1 MTNPANKNNQNLR
14 DTRLNDPRG
23 SLWRKWD
30 LHIHTPETKK
40 NDQYKTATGDV
51 WDLFCKKL
59 EESDVVAFG
68 ITDYFSVNN
77 YFTFI
82 DKFKVKYSN
91 SLKVFFPNVEI
102 CTSDVVN
109 KAAEEVNLHLI
120 FNPDIP
126 NLKTKLGEFLSNLK
140 TNGTNSSNRNIKAS
154 ELSTKEDFEKA
165 TTTRKFIEEAI
176 KDTFGSKI
184 DVTDYLIIIAASNND
199 GIRTATE
206 KVGGKVRGKQRK
218 VVITDEIDKFSHGF
232 FGNSNNID
240 HFSNRKR
247 LDNGEEITPK
257 PVISGS
263 DSHSFDDIDNFLG
276 KKVVN
281 AKGET
286 EKEITWVKA
295 DLSYE
300 GLKQIIYEPISGERV
315 FVGVV
320 PPGEKSPD
328 RVIHKITFTNTSD
341 FPKEILFNDN
351 LCSIIGS
358 RSSGKSAL
366 LAYLAYS
373 VDPDYTKRIKP
384 DGPAANISWDD
395 VTFQVAVE
403 WGNALNQQG
412 KVVYIP
418 QNHLAELSSRPED
431 ITAMI
436 KPVLFEKHSEIRQIY
451 ERLQID
457 VRDTYNKIVTDAVT
471 KWFIAK
477 EEVRSLEAEIKEQGD
492 KTAID
497 KVIADFEK
505 KIDELKKIASLS
517 DKDVKAYKT
526 LSQDIHSKKV
536 RLAKIEEELGEI
548 QGFVYRDSENEKD
561 KVISIE
567 ARVSFVPAI
576 ESLPPV
582 LQKQIIQDISQWSTT
597 VSSLVQKKILSYKSE
612 LDKEKS
618 RIQSEIKTLHDTNK
632 DLIEKCKKNE
642 QLQDFIDKLDKQKER
657 KSAIEKLSQEIIDK
671 NTGLRDLSE
680 QIKKSISDRALALEN
695 LKTKFTALKQTDSK
709 ISFGIEIQFNPQKFE
724 VLSARFNRKESSDFI
739 DRDKD
744 LLKLDSIRSDP
755 HKFLEA
761 MFAKKQKV
769 LIDEN
774 FQLCAKDTL
783 SFVEEIRFNATMEND
798 TIGGFKNSSMTEGK
812 QALFALTLLL
822 NKESDT
828 WPLLIDQPEDDLDSR
843 SMYFS
848 IVPYL
853 KEQKKRRQV
862 IMISHNANL
871 VVGADS
877 EQIIVA
883 NQHGD
888 DRKNRNN
895 QKFDYLSGS
904 LEYTKERDKTQEIVL
919 LSCGIR
925 EHACDILDGGEAAF
939 EKRKDKYNI

>member
-1 MTNPANKNNQNLR
+1 MTNPTNNSNQNLR
-14 DTRLNDPRG
+14 KTRINDPRG

-40 NDQYKTATGDV
+40 NDQYKTTTGDV
-51 WDLFCKKL
+51 WGLFCKKL
-59 EESDVVAFG
+59 EESDVAGFG
-68 ITDYFSVNN
+68 ITDYFSVDN

-82 DKFKVKYSN
+82 DKFKVKYPTS
-91 SLKVFFPNVEI
+91 SKIFFPNIEI

-120 FNPDIP
+120 FNPDMP
-126 NLKTKLGEFLSNLK
+126 NLKSKLEEFLRNLK
-140 TNGTNSSNRNIKAS
+140 TNGTDSSNRNIKAL
-154 ELSTKEDFEKA
+154 ELSKKEDFEKA
-165 TTTRKFIEEAI
+165 TTMRKFIDEAI
-176 KDTFGSKI
+176 KDTFGTKI
-184 DVTDYLIIIAASNND
+184 DNADYLIIIAASNND

-206 KVGGKVRGKQRK
+206 KVNGKIRGKQRK
-218 VVITDEIDKFSHGF
+218 AVITDEIDKFSQGF
-232 FGNSNNID
+232 FGNSNNVD
-240 HFSNRKR
+240 HFSNIKR
-247 LDNGEEITPK
+247 LDRGEEVALK

-263 DSHSFDDIDNFLG
+263 DSHSFDDIDNFVG

-286 EKEITWVKA
+286 EKEITWIKA
-295 DLSYE
+295 GLTYE

-315 FVGVV
+315 FIGVV

-328 RVIHKITFTNTSD
+328 RVIRKIAFTNTSD
-341 FPKEILFNDN
+341 FPNEILFNDN

-366 LAYLAYS
+366 LAYLAYA
-373 VDPDYTKRIKP
+373 VDPEYAKKIKP
-384 DGPAANISWDD
+384 DGPAANVSWDD
-395 VTFQVAVE
+395 VTFQVVVE
-403 WGNALNQQG
+403 WGNNLNQNG

-418 QNHLAELSSRPED
+418 QNYLAELSSRPED

-436 KPVLFEKHSEIRQIY
+436 KPVLFEKQPEIRQIY

-457 VRDTYNKIVTDAVT
+457 IRDTYNKMIVDAVS

-477 EEVRSLEAEIKEQGD
+477 EEVKTLETEIKEQGD

-497 KVIADFEK
+497 KIIKDFEK

-517 DKDVKAYKT
+517 DQDVKDYKA

-536 RLAKIEEELGEI
+536 RIAKIDEELGEI
-548 QGFVYRDSENEKD
+548 QGFVYQDSENGKD
-561 KVISIE
+561 KVVSIE
-567 ARVSFVPAI
+567 AKVSFIPAI
-576 ESLPPV
+576 ESLPAV
-582 LQKQIIQDISQWSTT
+582 LQKQITQDITQWSTT
-597 VSSLVQKKILSYKSE
+597 VSGLVQKKILSYKSA

-618 RIQSEIKTLHDTNK
+618 KIQSELKTSYDTNK
-632 DLIEKCKKNE
+632 TLIEKCKKNE
-642 QLQDFIDKLDKQKER
+642 QLQDLIEKLDKQKER
-657 KSAIEKLSQEIIDK
+657 KSALEKLYQEVTDK
-671 NTGLRDLSE
+671 NNELRELSE
-680 QIKKSISDRALALEN
+680 QIKKSVNDRTAALKN
-695 LKTKFTALKQTDSK
+695 LTTKFNATKQVDGK
-709 ISFGIEIQFNPQKFE
+709 IGFGIEIQFNPQKFDA
-724 VLSARFNRKESSDFI
+724 LSGRFNRKDNSDFV
-739 DRDKD
+739 DKDKD
-744 LLKLDSIRSDP
+744 LLKIDLIRSDP

-761 MFAKKQKV
+761 MFSVKQKV
-769 LIDEN
+769 LVGEN
-774 FQLCAKDTL
+774 FQLCAKEAL
-783 SFVEEIRFNATMEND
+783 SFVEEIRFSATMEND

-877 EQIIVA
+877 EQVIVA

-888 DRKNRNN
+888 DRKNKDN

-904 LEYTKERDKTQEIVL
+904 LEYTKERDETQEIVL

-925 EHACDILDGGEAAF
+925 EHACDILDGGEDAF